1 MRSIEAN
8 NKELTKTRY
17 YSQAL
22 YLSYFTVGYNFIEGF
37 VSVLVGVSSG
47 STALVGFGLDS
58 FVESLSGCVMIW
70 RFSKAEVIS
79 DKEHERRES
88 LAIKIV
94 AYTFFVFSI
103 YILYD
108 SLKKLYL
115 SEIANPSLIGII
127 IAIISII
134 VMPILYYL
142 KNKVGKSIGSGSL
155 VADSKQTLA
164 CLFLSVALLV
174 GLGLNYL
181 FAIWWADP
189 IVGLFIFAYL
199 IKEGYSTLKEEK
211 ICSC

>member
-1 MRSIEAN
+1 VRSIEAN

-70 RFSKAEVIS
+70 RFSKAE
-79 DKEHERRES
+79 HERRES
-88 LAIKIV
+88 MAIKIV

-142 KNKVGKSIGSGSL
+142 KNKVGKSIGSSSL

-211 ICSC
+211 IYSC